1 MSAVTYGHT
10 VRHKS
15 GGGQRKEKNLNKT
28 FDIFFP
34 SSFLLTQFY
43 LKVLINTLLYLILC
57 LQAFDG
63 NTMLGN
69 CDDLLIDCSALLGDG
84 STLLG
89 DGAILFLVFLPQIID
104 DAVICLVL
112 LPQIIDGA
120 TLFGDG
126 ATLLGDGAT
135 LFGDDAVLFLVSLSH
150 FIDHTTLFGDE
161 AVLFLVSLSHFINS
175 ATLFGDEA
183 VLCVVLLPQII
194 DDTFLYI
201 APLLQIIDGTLQLGF
216 HFFHGLHQRR

>member
-15 GGGQRKEKNLNKT
+15 RGGQRNEKKNLNKT

-34 SSFLLTQFY
+34 SSFLLTHFY

-69 CDDLLIDCSALLGDG
+69 CGDLPIDCSALLGDG

-89 DGAILFLVFLPQIID
+89 DGAILLLVFLSQIID

-112 LPQIIDGA
+112 LPQTSDGA
-120 TLFGDG
+120 TLFGDGAVLFLVFLSQIIDG

-161 AVLFLVSLSHFINS
+161 AVL
-175 ATLFGDEA
+175 
-183 VLCVVLLPQII
+183 CVVLIPQII